1 MICNHCKYP
10 MTEVVYTKHIKEGS
24 VTNRRRQC
32 LRCGKRFTTYE
43 NVSDKK
49 NGIYH
54 VPKV

>member
-1 MICNHCKYP
+1 